1 MPIFHILTSEIKFI
15 LHAAYHHVVSY
26 SFFFF
31 FVLMV
36 HEMMVYLLSTISYI

>member
-26 SFFFF
+26 SFFF
-31 FVLMV
+31 VLMV